1 MRNPVSGSTWGRAGI
16 RGLPSRSL
24 ANVQRQSAR
33 EDSEAGQ
40 ASDRSEGEESD
51 HGEVE
56 VEETQVMKVTEVEGD
71 QRWARHGE

>member
-1 MRNPVSGSTWGRAGI
+1 
-16 RGLPSRSL
+16 
-24 ANVQRQSAR
+24 VQRQSAR